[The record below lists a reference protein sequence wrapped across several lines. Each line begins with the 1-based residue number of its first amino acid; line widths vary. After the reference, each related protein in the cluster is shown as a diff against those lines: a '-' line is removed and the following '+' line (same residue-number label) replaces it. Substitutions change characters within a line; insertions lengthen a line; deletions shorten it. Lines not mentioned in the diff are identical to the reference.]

1 MTYQKKDKSYKNPL
15 SVKDRQIMLRYSNL
29 CKKENILTP
38 ASRRYLFFAG
48 KYESLFRY
56 VIIEIISALE
66 ELEDLSIEV
75 RGLDADLIMQLHYS
89 FSFSLEKMEADFGN
103 ANSQVNCGDYYFYGR
118 LGKKNI
124 KKAVY
129 WYELAAKQENVLAI
143 FNLATIKGYE
153 YKSKTLLENL
163 ASRGNPSAQLHLS
176 YLVDNEERQ
185 LELLKLAASQE
196 NSEAQYVLAHK
207 FQYGNGVKKN
217 KPEAE
222 KLYKKSYNGGDMMA
236 GRALG
241 YIAMNRSKYKLA
253 IGYFEEAVKN
263 LDRISARE
271 LGRMYLYGDVTE
283 ENNTLAVKYLKEAI
297 RLDRRSF
304 RRDGISEVG
313 GEPYAL
319 LGQCFLN
326 GYGVEKNLEQAEEF
340 LKYGAELGESLAEYL
355 LGYGYLE
362 DSYFKQNDKKAFK
375 FIKRAAK
382 QDDQDAIK
390 ILIYLYKEGVGI
402 KPNPQKALKW
412 TNELEETDDDNEK
425 YERAVEIQEIKSQ
438 LDHSKKIETPSNIE
452 NNSNVIYG
460 NFPNSSTT
468 QNSLNSKSNDIKSLI
483 EKGEG
488 HCLEFKSSMR
498 CDLNSAE
505 PHPYIELQLV
515 KAIAGML
522 NQQGGNILV
531 GINDNQEVLGLNSD
545 FKTFDNNSE
554 KSLAKLKDNF
564 LQRLG
569 QLINECFGKDVGLR
583 IKRELISIDKKE
595 LCKIDIRASE
605 RPIAFRFS
613 SAMKKRLRAF
623 HARDG
628 KIKSK
633 DDILSDF
640 SEKCFV
646 RNGNTTDSLTPIEA
660 ARWAINHFG
669 SDE

>member
-1 MTYQKKDKSYKNPL
+1 
-15 SVKDRQIMLRYSNL
+15 
-29 CKKENILTP
+29 
-38 ASRRYLFFAG
+38 
-48 KYESLFRY
+48 
-56 VIIEIISALE
+56 
-66 ELEDLSIEV
+66 SIEV
-75 RGLDADLIMQLHYS
+75 RGLDADLIMQLHFS
-89 FSFSLEKMEADFGN
+89 FSFSLEKIEADFGN

-196 NSEAQYVLAHK
+196 NSEVQYVLAHK

-326 GYGVEKNLEQAEEF
+326 GYGVEK
-340 LKYGAELGESLAEYL
+340 
-355 LGYGYLE
+355 
-362 DSYFKQNDKKAFK
+362 
-375 FIKRAAK
+375 
-382 QDDQDAIK
+382 
-390 ILIYLYKEGVGI
+390 
-402 KPNPQKALKW
+402 
-412 TNELEETDDDNEK
+412 
-425 YERAVEIQEIKSQ
+425 
-438 LDHSKKIETPSNIE
+438 
-452 NNSNVIYG
+452 
-460 NFPNSSTT
+460 
-468 QNSLNSKSNDIKSLI
+468 
-483 EKGEG
+483 
-488 HCLEFKSSMR
+488 
-498 CDLNSAE
+498 
-505 PHPYIELQLV
+505 
-515 KAIAGML
+515 
-522 NQQGGNILV
+522 
-531 GINDNQEVLGLNSD
+531 
-545 FKTFDNNSE
+545 
-554 KSLAKLKDNF
+554 
-564 LQRLG
+564 
-569 QLINECFGKDVGLR
+569 
-583 IKRELISIDKKE
+583 
-595 LCKIDIRASE
+595 
-605 RPIAFRFS
+605 
-613 SAMKKRLRAF
+613 
-623 HARDG
+623 
-628 KIKSK
+628 
-633 DDILSDF
+633 
-640 SEKCFV
+640 
-646 RNGNTTDSLTPIEA
+646 
-660 ARWAINHFG
+660 
-669 SDE
+669 